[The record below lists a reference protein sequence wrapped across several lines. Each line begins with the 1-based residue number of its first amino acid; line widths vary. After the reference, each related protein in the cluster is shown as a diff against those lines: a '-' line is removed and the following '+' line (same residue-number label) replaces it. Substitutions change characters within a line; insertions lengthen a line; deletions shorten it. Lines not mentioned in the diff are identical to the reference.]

1 MLTSCLLFPIKQVRV
16 TIEVPNVFDP
26 YAEAASLPNSV
37 SQTSLSEIGE
47 NGPNRRTDD
56 DETASIDWDRV
67 EDLSDTDEEDEW
79 ANTSQVTSV

>member
-26 YAEAASLPNSV
+26 HAEASLSNSV

-47 NGPNRRTDD
+47 NGPNRRTYD

-79 ANTSQVTSV
+79 ANTPQVTPV